1 MSLPNCPSI
10 TNSKKDRDP
19 ANLVEIF
26 NSGGGVSLLL
36 DLDNDLPKRFEPQ
49 AMLVDTK
56 GPRDVLLKS
65 MSLFPCLDTWL
76 AIALAEA

>member
-1 MSLPNCPSI
+1 
-10 TNSKKDRDP
+10 
-19 ANLVEIF
+19 
-26 NSGGGVSLLL
+26 
-36 DLDNDLPKRFEPQ
+36 
-49 AMLVDTK
+49 MLVDTK